1 MGQQVNLFSKVTL
14 SESDIKLKKLNELD
28 PKLIDLFVCKL
39 KII

>member
-1 MGQQVNLFSKVTL
+1 MGQQVNCFSKITL
-14 SESDIKLKKLNELD
+14 SESDINLVKLKLLD